1 MVRSWCIDP
10 TSLKSKSEKDG
21 SRWRMRHLTLCSYR
35 LHYRAHSYSL
45 RRSKRTSELS
55 HYTVGYGRWR
65 RSCWLGLHVTRGFDL
80 HVATISLSCEMAGRK
95 VGKKEKAGRCEIRHH
110 HHPSPPRDQHLDT
123 SRLEARGHAGH
134 RPQSM
139 VNAMTMRQAPA
150 ANNYNTLLL
159 RNGILF
165 TATILAS
172 LAFDCTFACLCV
184 HHRIGHIN
192 PLEK

>member
-10 TSLKSKSEKDG
+10 TSLKSKSA
-21 SRWRMRHLTLCSYR
+21 HPLCSYR

-45 RRSKRTSELS
+45 RRSKRTIELS

-95 VGKKEKAGRCEIRHH
+95 VGKKEKAGRCERRHH